1 MTSHQR
7 EQKERRA
14 VITNDQTLRSGDQQP
29 TTLHAMSRLSNDLEG
44 RHSARDY
51 LSGSAQ
57 ATDYPAIPSGPWSSD
72 YARVPDEPPLGF
84 DMNAVEPTGTPAE
97 VAASI
102 VAGNLISASAEET
115 KTPKGGGAS
124 LSNIVRG
131 SVSSPTLT
139 RQRGN
144 YE

>member
-1 MTSHQR
+1 MTGPSAKA
-7 EQKERRA
+7 EQALRRD
-14 VITNDQTLRSGDQQP
+14 VLRNDQQSNLRPGDYEP
-29 TTLHAMSRLSNDLEG
+29 STMHEMSRLSNDLEG

-102 VAGNLISASAEET
+102 VALCLPLLRLQLRMWWQARL
-115 KTPKGGGAS
+115 GA
-124 LSNIVRG
+124 L
-131 SVSSPTLT
+131 
-139 RQRGN
+139 RQPHLLN
-144 YE
+144 W

>member
-1 MTSHQR
+1 MTGPSAKA
-7 EQKERRA
+7 EQALRRD
-14 VITNDQTLRSGDQQP
+14 VLRNDQQSNLRPGDYEP
-29 TTLHAMSRLSNDLEG
+29 STMHEMSRLSNDLEG

-102 VAGNLISASAEET
+102 VAANLISASAADQA
-115 KTPKGGGAS
+115 PKGA
-124 LSNIVRG
+124 RP
-131 SVSSPTLT
+131 VSQT
-139 RQRGN
+139 
-144 YE
+144 